1 MDSTGVV
8 IAFWVLSVMTVGSAL
23 AVFLSRNLMHAVVFL
38 ILAFVGNA
46 GLFLTLSAD
55 FIAVAQVLIYA
66 GAISVLLVFAVML
79 TPLSSRDNG
88 NSLYVVPGVLAGLG
102 IAAAVVFVSVD
113 VDWSQIAPD
122 LGRVVDWGN
131 VELSGEALAA
141 RSFDDTIERIGQLLL
156 GRYVLAFEVASV
168 LLLFALLG
176 AVTLVQEDPDRPA
189 PEPSATPEETA

>member
-8 IAFWVLSVMTVGSAL
+8 IAFWVLSAVTVGSAL

-102 IAAAVVFVSVD
+102 IAAVIVFVSVD
-113 VDWSQIAPD
+113 VDWSQIAPG
-122 LGRVVDWGN
+122 LGRFVDWSN
-131 VELSGEALAA
+131 VELTGEALAA
-141 RSFDDTIERIGQLLL
+141 RSFDDTIERIGDLLL
-156 GRYVLAFEVASV
+156 NRYVLAFEVASV

-176 AVTLVQEDPDRPA
+176 AIALVQEDPDRPA
-189 PEPSATPEETA
+189 PEPGSTPEETV